1 MTAAAGIVF
10 LVVGLLIGAAAAWLV
25 ARAEVRV
32 AREELSAERAERRTE
47 ATTGIKQI
55 ADELSSHLQTVATSI
70 ADLDKQRTAGDASL
84 RATLTTLQESDKEL
98 RAALLTTATETA
110 RLTTALRDNRVR
122 GRWGEL
128 SLRRIIELSG
138 MVEHCDFTE
147 QPTIEGKRPDAVI
160 MLPDGMRIP
169 IDAKTP
175 LADYYAALESTD
187 PAETARLLQANA
199 SALRAKVREVAR
211 RDYAAANEV
220 RFAILYV
227 PLESVLSAAL
237 SVDPKILEDAL
248 AEGVHIASPVTLI
261 ATLRAFAYGW
271 SQHDRQRNAEA
282 ILQQSRK
289 LVERLGVF
297 GRSFAQVGNAL
308 ETAVRRWNDAVGSF
322 EGRLSVTAREI
333 AQLSGETLEQ
343 PEPKPVESAVRP
355 LVKVETLELE
365 LALPEAPGAEVA
377 ARS

>member
-1 MTAAAGIVF
+1 MTATSGIVF
-10 LVVGLLIGAAAAWLV
+10 LLVGLLIGAAAAWFV

-32 AREELSAERAERRTE
+32 AREELSAERAERRSE

-70 ADLDKQRTAGDASL
+70 SELDKQRAVGDASL
-84 RATLTTLQESDKEL
+84 RTTLATLQESDKEL

-128 SLRRIIELSG
+128 SLRRIVELSG

-147 QPTIEGKRPDAVI
+147 QTTIDGKRPDAIV

-175 LADYYAALESTD
+175 LADYYAALEATD
-187 PAETARLLQANA
+187 PTEITRLLEANA
-199 SALRAKVREVAR
+199 AALRAKVREIAR
-211 RDYAAANEV
+211 RDYAAANEA

-237 SVDPKILEDAL
+237 SVDSKILEDAL
-248 AEGVHIASPVTLI
+248 AEGIHIASPVTLI

-271 SQHDRQRNAEA
+271 SQHDRQRNAES

-308 ETAVRRWNDAVGSF
+308 ETAVRRWNEAVGSF

-355 LVKVETLELE
+355 LVKVETLELQLG
-365 LALPEAPGAEVA
+365 LAEEAGVA
-377 ARS
+377 AGS